1 MAEGLPMRLLSILR
15 PASLCHSTRS
25 LLLLALVCCASP
37 AFAQKPVYRCETA
50 GRVSYSDAP
59 CVGATEIDAT
69 PTQGMDKMTG
79 KSRKGKDV
87 RRDEY
92 NTALAEAIQPLT
104 GMNADEYRVYQRRFK
119 LSPADKLECARLDS
133 RLPALNQSVQ
143 TAAANDLARAEVD
156 LYKARKRFND
166 LNC

>member
-1 MAEGLPMRLLSILR
+1 MRLLSNR
-15 PASLCHSTRS
+15 RHASLGQSTRS
-25 LLLLALVCCASP
+25 QLLLALVCCAAP

-59 CVGATEIDAT
+59 CVGAKEIDAT

-79 KSRKGKDV
+79 KSRKGQDV
-87 RRDEY
+87 QRAER
-92 NTALAEAIQPLT
+92 NAAFAEAFQPLT

-119 LSPADKLECARLDS
+119 LSPADKLECARLDN
-133 RLPALNQSVQ
+133 RLPGLKQAAQ
-143 TAAANDLARAEVD
+143 TAAANDLAQAEVD
-156 LYKARKRFND
+156 LYKARKRFHD

>member
-1 MAEGLPMRLLSILR
+1 MRLLSTSRNAGGRNLQ
-15 PASLCHSTRS
+15 RS
-25 LLLLALVCCASP
+25 LILLALVCCAAP
-37 AFAQKPVYRCETA
+37 AFAQKSVYRCETA

-79 KSRKGKDV
+79 KSRKGNDV
-87 RRDEY
+87 QRAER
-92 NTALAEAIQPLT
+92 NAAFAEAIQPLS
-104 GMNADEYRVYQRRFK
+104 GMNADEYRVYQHRFK
-119 LSPADKLECARLDS
+119 LSPADKLECARLDN
-133 RLPALNQSVQ
+133 RLPALNKSVQ
-143 TAAANDLARAEVD
+143 AAAAHDLAQAEVD

>member
-1 MAEGLPMRLLSILR
+1 MRLLST
-15 PASLCHSTRS
+15 TRS
-25 LLLLALVCCASP
+25 QGHHSIMQSLVLLALVCCAAA

-59 CVGATEIDAT
+59 CVGAQEIDAT

-87 RRDEY
+87 QRTEH
-92 NTALAEAIQPLT
+92 NAAFAEAIQPLT
-104 GMNADEYRVYQRRFK
+104 GMNADEYRVHQRRFK

-133 RLPALNQSVQ
+133 RLPALNQAVR

>member
-1 MAEGLPMRLLSILR
+1 MRLPSTPR
-15 PASLCHSTRS
+15 HASRGQSARS
-25 LLLLALVCCASP
+25 LLLLLALVCCAAP

-79 KSRKGKDV
+79 KSRKGQDV
-87 RRDEY
+87 QRAER
-92 NTALAEAIQPLT
+92 NAAFAEAIQPLT
-104 GMNADEYRVYQRRFK
+104 GMNADEYRVHQRRFK
-119 LSPADKLECARLDS
+119 LSPADKLDCARLDN
-133 RLPALNQSVQ
+133 RLPGLKKSVQ
-143 TAAANDLARAEVD
+143 AAAANDLAQAEVD